1 MNKVI
6 LMGRL
11 TRDPEVR
18 YSAGESGTA
27 IARYTLAVDRRF
39 KRDGEATADFI
50 SCVSFGRTAEFA
62 EKYFRQGLK
71 IIVSGRIQ
79 TGSYTN
85 RDGQKVYT
93 TEVVVEEQEFAEG
106 KNFSQQGAGQQ
117 PPQNYG
123 GQQNAPQQSVPQQ
136 NAPQQS
142 QPQGYGQQGGYNVP
156 QQSVPQQNAP
166 QQSQPQGYG
175 QQGGYNVPQQSVP
188 QQNAPQQSQP
198 QGYGQQGG
206 YNVPQQSVPKSQPQ
220 GYGQQSVPQQN
231 APQQNYGGGSF
242 GMGDDGFMNIPE
254 GLDDELP
261 FN

>member
-106 KNFSQQGAGQQ
+106 KNSSQQGAGQQ

-136 NAPQQS
+136 S

-156 QQSVPQQNAP
+156 QQSVPQQ
-166 QQSQPQGYG
+166 SQPQGYG
-175 QQGGYNVPQQSVP
+175 QQGGYNVPQQS
-188 QQNAPQQSQP
+188 A
-198 QGYGQQGG
+198 
-206 YNVPQQSVPKSQPQ
+206 PKSQPQ

-231 APQQNYGGGSF
+231 APQQNYVGGSF